1 VEGHG
6 PTTTQQV
13 LHEEC
18 LLMNW
23 LNYHHLLYFWTMARE
38 GSISKAA
45 NSLHLSQPTISGQLR
60 QLEKSVGS
68 KLYERHGRDLRLTDT
83 GKMVF
88 DYAEEIFST
97 GQELMERLK
106 GTQAGHSLVFTV
118 GIPDFLPKQ
127 VAFRLIEPVF
137 RMPQKIQVICNEG
150 KLSDLLADLAL
161 HKADLILSDSPAGSQ
176 VSVKAYNH
184 ALGEC
189 GVSWVATQNLAALL
203 RPGFPN
209 SLADQPLLLPNQN
222 TVLRRSVE
230 QWLERQNFEP
240 NVAAEIEDSALL
252 KLLAAEGLGIAPVA
266 DSVLKDLEDRYG
278 LHVVGRLNDVAIQF
292 YAISVERKVT
302 HPAVITILDAAKR
315 RLFRHD
321 P

>member
-1 VEGHG
+1 
-6 PTTTQQV
+6 
-13 LHEEC
+13 
-18 LLMNW
+18 MNW

-106 GTQAGHSLVFTV
+106 GTQPGRNMVFTV

-127 VAFRLIEPVF
+127 VAFRLLEPVF

-189 GVSWVATQNLAALL
+189 GVSWVATKNIAALL

-209 SLADQPLLLPNQN
+209 SLAEQPLLLPNQN

-230 QWLERQNFEP
+230 QWLDRQTFEP

-252 KLLAAEGLGIAPVA
+252 KLLAAEGLGVAPVA
-266 DSVLKDLEDRYG
+266 DSVLQDLEDRYG

-315 RLFRHD
+315 RLFRHES
-321 P
+321 

>member
-1 VEGHG
+1 
-6 PTTTQQV
+6 
-13 LHEEC
+13 
-18 LLMNW
+18 MNW

-68 KLYERHGRDLRLTDT
+68 KLYERHGRDLRLTET

-106 GTQAGHSLVFTV
+106 GQQSGRSLIFTV

-127 VAFRLIEPVF
+127 VAFRLLEPVF
-137 RMPQKIQVICNEG
+137 RMPQKVQVICNEG
-150 KLSDLLADLAL
+150 KLPDLLADLVL

-176 VSVKAYNH
+176 VSVRAYNH
-184 ALGEC
+184 SIGDC
-189 GVSWVATQNLAALL
+189 GVSWVATRSLAMLL
-203 RPGFPN
+203 RPGFPD
-209 SLADQPLLLPNQN
+209 SLKDQPLLLPNQN

-230 QWLERQNFEP
+230 QWLERQSFEP
-240 NVAAEIEDSALL
+240 CVAAEIEDSALL
-252 KLLAAEGLGIAPVA
+252 KLLATEGLGVAPVA
-266 DSVLKDLEDRYG
+266 DSVLKDLQERYG
-278 LHVVGRLNDVAIQF
+278 LHVVGRLQDVSIQF

-302 HPAVITILDAAKR
+302 HPAVITILDAARKQ
-315 RLFRHD
+315 LFRNAQ
-321 P
+321 